1 MRITSRPVALGAIT
15 LAAAGLTAP
24 AFAAAPTAKPTS
36 LNLRAAHGTVAPK
49 HHDTFTVTLRS
60 GKTPVAGEATG
71 ITLWERTAPTSGHKT
86 TWTQQTATFTEG
98 KPGVYTVSIT
108 VPGATKRPQ
117 KDQYQARF
125 KDITS
130 PAKYRSSHS
139 SVITVTVKPAAK
151 K

>member
-60 GKTPVAGEATG
+60 GHAPVTGQAGD
-71 ITLWERTAPTSGHKT
+71 ITLWERTAPTTGHKT
-86 TWTQQTATFTEG
+86 VWTQQTATFTET
-98 KPGVYTVSIT
+98 KPGVYTVTVT
-108 VPGATKRPQ
+108 VPGPAKRPQ

-125 KDITS
+125 KDTAN
-130 PAKYRSSHS
+130 PATYRASHS